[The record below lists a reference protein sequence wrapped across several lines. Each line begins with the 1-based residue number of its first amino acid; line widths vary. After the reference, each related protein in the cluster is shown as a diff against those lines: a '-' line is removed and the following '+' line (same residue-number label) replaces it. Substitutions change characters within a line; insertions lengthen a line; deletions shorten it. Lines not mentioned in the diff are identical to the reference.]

1 MLEALLQFALKLMP
15 KPIKNLFYR
24 YESGLRYCY
33 YGAWTTLLSII
44 TKLVGEWL
52 FSLGGYTMEMDIPN
66 MLNTTISWIICASFA
81 FVVNK
86 KYVFMS
92 KTETKAQLLR
102 EMGSF
107 YGARLVSYFME
118 LVIMWVTVTRFYWNF
133 TLMTVLV
140 QVIILVSNYVFSK
153 LVVFRKKGSAASA
166 EKANDS
172 ANPS

>member
-44 TKLVGEWL
+44 TKLLGEWL
-52 FSLGGYTMEMDIPN
+52 FSLGGYNMEMDIPN
-66 MLNTTISWIICASFA
+66 MVNTTVSWIICATFA

-92 KTETKAQLLR
+92 RTETKAALLR
-102 EMGSF
+102 EMSSF
-107 YGARLVSYFME
+107 YGARLVSFFME
-118 LVIMWVTVTRFYWNF
+118 LGIMWLTVTRFHWNF
-133 TLMTVLV
+133 ALMTVLV
-140 QVIILVSNYVFSK
+140 QVIILVANYVFSK
-153 LVVFRKKGSAASA
+153 LVVFRKKGSANPPSNQ
-166 EKANDS
+166 NDS
-172 ANPS
+172 AECS

>member
-15 KPIKNLFYR
+15 KPIKKLFYR

-66 MLNTTISWIICASFA
+66 MVNTTVSWIICATFA

-92 KTETKAQLLR
+92 KTETKTALLR

-107 YGARLVSYFME
+107 YGARLVSFFME
-118 LVIMWVTVTRFYWNF
+118 LGIMWLTVTRFYWNF
-133 TLMTVLV
+133 ALMTVLV

-153 LVVFRKKGSAASA
+153 LVVFRKKGSADSTKN
-166 EKANDS
+166 ENDIVD
-172 ANPS
+172 PS

>member
-15 KPIKNLFYR
+15 RPIKNLFYR

-33 YGAWTTLLSII
+33 YGAWTTLLSIL

-66 MLNTTISWIICASFA
+66 MVNTTASWIICATFA

-92 KTETKAQLLR
+92 KTETKAALLR
-102 EMGSF
+102 EMTGF
-107 YGARLVSYFME
+107 YGARLVSFFME
-118 LVIMWVTVTRFYWNF
+118 LGIMWLTVTRFHWNF
-133 TLMTVLV
+133 ALMTVLV

-153 LVVFRKKGSAASA
+153 LVVFRKKGDADQM
-166 EKANDS
+166 KNNKDIVD
-172 ANPS
+172 PS

>member
-15 KPIKNLFYR
+15 KPIKNLFYK
-24 YESGLRYCY
+24 YENGLRYCY

-66 MLNTTISWIICASFA
+66 MVKTAVSWVICATFA

-92 KTETKAQLLR
+92 KTDTTADLLR
-102 EMGSF
+102 EMRGF
-107 YGARLVSYFME
+107 YGARLVSFFME
-118 LVIMWVTVTRFYWNF
+118 LFIMWLTVTRFKWNF
-133 TLMTVLV
+133 ALMTVLV
-140 QVIILVSNYVFSK
+140 QVIILVSNYLFSK
-153 LVVFRKKGSAASA
+153 LVVFRKKGDIPKEA
-166 EKANDS
+166 D
-172 ANPS
+172 PS

>member
-15 KPIKNLFYR
+15 RPIKNLFYR

-33 YGAWTTLLSII
+33 YGAWTTLLSIL
-44 TKLVGEWL
+44 TKLLGEWL

-66 MLNTTISWIICASFA
+66 MVNTTASWIICATFA

-92 KTETKAQLLR
+92 KTETKAALLR
-102 EMGSF
+102 EMTGF
-107 YGARLVSYFME
+107 YGARLVSFFME
-118 LVIMWVTVTRFYWNF
+118 LGIMWLTVTRFHWNF
-133 TLMTVLV
+133 ALMTVLV

-153 LVVFRKKGSAASA
+153 LVVFRKKGDADPM
-166 EKANDS
+166 KNKKDIVD
-172 ANPS
+172 PS

>member
-15 KPIKNLFYR
+15 EPVKNLFYR

-52 FSLGGYTMEMDIPN
+52 FSLGGYTMEMNLPN
-66 MLNTTISWIICASFA
+66 IINTTVSWMICVTFA

-92 KTETKAQLLR
+92 KTETKDDLLR
-102 EMGSF
+102 EISAF

-118 LVIMWVTVTRFYWNF
+118 VAIMWVTVTRFHWNF
-133 TLMTVLV
+133 ALMTVLV
-140 QVIILVSNYVFSK
+140 QVIILVANYVFSK
-153 LVVFRKKGSAASA
+153 LVVFRKKEESEPKKAEDAAS
-166 EKANDS
+166 
-172 ANPS
+172 PS